1 MEKIHSL
8 LVEDPDYKDYAPLT
22 DEQKAEMSDRE
33 IELWEEK
40 AKTGLL
46 RGDSALNAIWD
57 DLRSTIYAKP
67 SGSDIGIYNIGITTS
82 TSTEYGG
89 QLVID
94 HSKLKEMINSDPE
107 AVRKLFTDS
116 VDGVSTALNNAI
128 NRAARSSSAN
138 PGRLVA
144 LAGSSKSDTSSS
156 LYKQMKAI
164 DDTLTS
170 LQDRYDSEYQ
180 RYWSQFNAMEQYIQQ
195 MNQQASWLTQQLG
208 G

>member
-1 MEKIHSL
+1 
-8 LVEDPDYKDYAPLT
+8 
-22 DEQKAEMSDRE
+22 MSDRE

-116 VDGVSTALNNAI
+116 VDGVATSLNNAI

-156 LYKQMKAI
+156 LYKQMKSI
-164 DDTLTS
+164 DDNLLT

-195 MNQQASWLTQQLG
+195 MNQQASWLAQQLG
-208 G
+208 GW